1 MSADRR
7 ARTPPASALVLLG
20 AGLLVLAY
28 LVREIL
34 LPFVLAGIVAFV
46 FTPVVRRLA
55 ARTGLARVLAATAV
69 LVVLLTLAALVGWLW
84 APRLAAA
91 LEGVGRGLPATLTR
105 VIGSLLGAHR
115 LKFFGAGWSAAEI
128 AAALTHSLHAWLA
141 RPASPAHLLLWGGA
155 AVFELILTVVLLGYF
170 LLDAA
175 RIARGL
181 AWLVPPAYREVL
193 YQAAREC
200 APLVRRYFAGVAL
213 VALYAG
219 CLAEIGLGAVLGL
232 PHAPVLA
239 LITGVLELIPFVG
252 PTGALLITALNVI
265 GQLPGAW
272 GVAAFAVYAATLR
285 ISIDQFVGPLLLGR
299 AADLPPVLVIF
310 CFLCGGVI
318 FGVAGAILA
327 VPAALG
333 IKVLLGVI
341 YRAQEVR

>member
-1 MSADRR
+1 MSRPAERS
-7 ARTPPASALVLLG
+7 APPLAATLLA
-20 AGLLVLAY
+20 AGLLVLLY
-28 LVREIL
+28 LMRDIL

-46 FTPVVRRLA
+46 FTPLVQRLRV
-55 ARTGLARVLAATAV
+55 RTGLPRALCATAV
-69 LVVLLTLAALVGWLW
+69 LVALVALGALVGWLW
-84 APRLAAA
+84 APMLLGA
-91 LEGVGRGLPATLTR
+91 LRSAGSALPASLTR
-105 VIGSLLGAHR
+105 VLEAVLGSQRFELLGTR
-115 LKFFGAGWSAAEI
+115 WSAAQI
-128 AAALTHSLHAWLA
+128 ATALAHTLHAWLS
-141 RPASPAHLLLWGGA
+141 RPGSPVRLVMWGVA

-170 LLDAA
+170 LLDAS

-181 AWLVPPAYREVL
+181 AWLVPPRHREVL
-193 YQAAREC
+193 HQVGAEFV
-200 APLVRRYFAGVAL
+200 PLARRYFIGVGL

-219 CLAEIGLGAVLGL
+219 CLAEAGLGAVLGL
-232 PHAPVLA
+232 AHAPVLA
-239 LITGVLELIPFVG
+239 LLTGLLELIPFLG
-252 PTGALLITALNVI
+252 PTIALLVTALNVL

-299 AADLPPVLVIF
+299 AADLRPVLVIF

-341 YRAQEVR
+341 YRGQAVR

>member
-1 MSADRR
+1 MSAAAPERR
-7 ARTPPASALVLLG
+7 PPGSGLVALG
-20 AGLLVLAY
+20 AGLLLLAY

-46 FTPVVRRLA
+46 FTPLVKRLG
-55 ARTGLARVLAATAV
+55 ARTGLPRALAATAV
-69 LVVLLTLAALVGWLW
+69 LAALLALAALVGWLW

-91 LEGVGRGLPATLTR
+91 LEGAGRGLPASLTR
-105 VIGSLLGAHR
+105 VVGSLLGTHR
-115 LKFFGAGWSAAEI
+115 LELFGTEWSAAEI
-128 AAALTHSLHAWLA
+128 ASALTHSAHAWLA
-141 RPASPAHLLLWGGA
+141 RPGSPAHLLLWGGA
-155 AVFELILTVVLLGYF
+155 GVFELILTVVLLGYF
-170 LLDAA
+170 LLDAP

-181 AWLVPPAYREVL
+181 AWLVPPAHREVL
-193 YQAAREC
+193 YQAGREF
-200 APLVRRYFAGVAL
+200 APLARRYFIGVAL

-239 LITGVLELIPFVG
+239 LLTGVLELIPFVG

-265 GQLPGAW
+265 GQLPGEW